1 MASFTKIGNR
11 KLQSY
16 DVSADY
22 TGNIS
27 VLILTF
33 SESFLELQMEFYQS
47 LFHYDI
53 VADRRVISLMLVQVF

>member
-1 MASFTKIGNR
+1 MKIGNQ
-11 KLQSY
+11 KLQSC

-33 SESFLELQMEFYQS
+33 SESCLELLMEFYQS
-47 LFHYDI
+47 LFHYDL
-53 VADRRVISLMLVQVF
+53 VANRRVMSLMLVQVF